1 MIQYC
6 ISIDNQKNLIM
17 TKEIPLSELDKLV
30 IVNNIIENLT
40 NDKSYY
46 FSKNFFEI
54 NFIELDN
61 IPKKEL
67 IDLKIESLFEK
78 KLKYGRTFFDYVIYD
93 VISNI
98 EENTV
103 EKFTDDIL
111 INQLNDRENEIG
123 SIDILESHRSRDSL
137 SYDRKIITNIF
148 DVCKKKEEISQK
160 IEPKEKYNLRMV
172 FIKIPRMNI
181 KSYIFLLYLINL
193 YHNSKILEF

>member
-1 MIQYC
+1 
-6 ISIDNQKNLIM
+6 M